1 MSEISMKITV
11 PSVEAIQAVGAAVG
25 SNARPGD
32 LVMLNG
38 PLGAGKTTMT
48 QGIARAV
55 GVRARV
61 QSPTFTIAQIHR
73 GCTAQGEKLDL
84 VHVDA
89 YRLTS
94 MEELDALDLDTTLD
108 EALTVVEW
116 GEGKAEVLSADR
128 LEIAIERPEGSVSGE
143 EPEDLLTDA
152 PRVLTFIPHGERSA
166 QLAHAVLHSPQV
178 LSLTEQ

>member
-1 MSEISMKITV
+1 MNHISVTA
-11 PSVEAIQAVGAAVG
+11 PTVEAIQTIGEALGRYAQ
-25 SNARPGD
+25 PGD

-48 QGIARAV
+48 QGIARAL
-55 GVRARV
+55 GVHGRV

-73 GCTAQGEKLDL
+73 GDSSTGTGLDL

-116 GEGKAEVLSADR
+116 GEGKAEVLCTDR
-128 LEIAIERPEGSVSGE
+128 LEIRITRPLGSEDGQ
-143 EPEDLLTDA
+143 EPGDLFEDA
-152 PRVLTFIPHGERSA
+152 PRILTFIPVGERSA
-166 QLAHAVLHSPQV
+166 QLVRSLLSDPQV
-178 LSLTEQ
+178 RAYENNA